1 MLVTFSQLH
10 LFVFCYPQTS
20 HLVFYLNLQFF
31 FVNSF
36 FLLASFLNPGTVK
49 KNQELQFCKLVE
61 KQDPQGLCPTCST
74 IYTRDSR
81 HCYICNQCIHNFDH
95 HCQWINNCVGRGN
108 HKMFY
113 LYVLTLLI
121 YLFFVDAVCFI
132 YLDTELTEEDTS
144 APYNIAGITPF
155 GLDQGI

>member
-1 MLVTFSQLH
+1 
-10 LFVFCYPQTS
+10 
-20 HLVFYLNLQFF
+20 
-31 FVNSF
+31 
-36 FLLASFLNPGTVK
+36 
-49 KNQELQFCKLVE
+49 
-61 KQDPQGLCPTCST
+61 
-74 IYTRDSR
+74 
-81 HCYICNQCIHNFDH
+81 
-95 HCQWINNCVGRGN
+95 
-108 HKMFY
+108 MFY